1 MQAKAKNFS
10 AGKLVKWIVLGLLL
24 IGTVLAYVFHTQI
37 FGADAVFN
45 KEVSSNDVIN
55 TLYHKI
61 PALIKSVQ
69 IVTIAYLVSIIIR
82 SLLKL
87 CLAHTKRGATIVTL
101 VNSFIKYATAIV
113 ALLMVLAAWGVDTGT
128 LLAGAGIK
136 ADRSPNA
143 EARTEEY
150 YKKRP
155 CPELVYSAAEVLE
168 TLLREHGAM

>member
-1 MQAKAKNFS
+1 MTRAERARQYFLEGYPCAS
-10 AGKLVKWIVLGLLL
+10 AVLMAFAEGTGAPGDVLLALSRPMGGGMGRLRLTCGGVTGGVMALGLYCPDLEKSAL
-24 IGTVLAYVFHTQI
+24 YALVQEYARRM
-37 FGADAVFN
+37 
-45 KEVSSNDVIN
+45 KERNG
-55 TLYHKI
+55 
-61 PALIKSVQ
+61 
-69 IVTIAYLVSIIIR
+69 SI
-82 SLLKL
+82 L
-87 CLAHTKRGATIVTL
+87 CGE
-101 VNSFIKYATAIV
+101 
-113 ALLMVLAAWGVDTGT
+113 